1 MLEYLSEFN
10 NLITSNII
18 KKAMQKT
25 VLTFI
30 LSSCCLFGF
39 AQSKP
44 QYSQYMM
51 NSYLINPAVSGI
63 EDYIDVKTGYRNQ
76 WTDFPGA
83 PVTYYVSANM
93 PIGKPDRT
101 STGAT
106 PNISKTIRRPLSL
119 STEFRGASRV
129 PGHHGVGIAIVSDHI
144 GVSSQKSIT
153 ASYAYHIPVSGT
165 MKLSIGASGG
175 VTQYNLDLGNIQV
188 KDNPD
193 QAVLA
198 NTKLNA
204 IQPYLNIGAWL
215 YSRHFYVGLS
225 ANQLLFDNFNY
236 TNKDQSISTYSW
248 LGTSYPHYFLTT
260 GIRIEPS
267 EEWAIIPSMLIK
279 RVNQAPMSF
288 DVNVKAVHKDRF
300 WFGVSYRHKDAAV
313 GLLGV
318 NISSFI
324 NLGYSYDYTL
334 SSLNERSRGSH
345 EIVVGIML
353 NNRHRIVCPQNNW

>member
-1 MLEYLSEFN
+1 
-10 NLITSNII
+10 
-18 KKAMQKT
+18 MQKT
-25 VLTFI
+25 VLTLIFT
-30 LSSCCLFGF
+30 SFCLFGL

-51 NSYLINPAVSGI
+51 NSYLINPAISGI

-119 STEFRGASRV
+119 STEFRGAPRV

-144 GVSSQKSIT
+144 GVSSQNSIT
-153 ASYAYHIPVSGT
+153 VSYAYHIPVSGT

-175 VTQYNLDLGNIQV
+175 VTQYNLDLGSIQV

-204 IQPYLNIGAWL
+204 IQPYINLGAWL
-215 YSRHFYVGLS
+215 YSRHFYLGLS

-236 TNKDQSISTYSW
+236 TNKDQAISTYSW
-248 LGTSYPHYFLTT
+248 LGTSYPHYFLTA
-260 GIRIEPS
+260 GVRFEPN
-267 EEWAIIPSMLIK
+267 EDWAIIPSMLIK
-279 RVNQAPMSF
+279 RVSQAPMSY
-288 DVNVKAVHKDRF
+288 DVNIKAVHKDRF
-300 WFGVSYRHKDAAV
+300 WFGASYRHKDALV

-318 NISSFI
+318 NINSFI

-334 SSLNERSRGSH
+334 SSLNERSKGSH
-345 EIVVGIML
+345 EVVVGIML